1 MALMTF
7 PPRRALALLLALPAA
22 LVPVIEVPLVIWAR
36 HDFLFRHPD
45 YADDPPTISRAI
57 SDPLIGAPF
66 AMVILVITGLIA
78 LALPVIVWAYLV
90 SISRLPAGR
99 AVKTALYLLVVLTL
113 ACQITASFGMV
124 LTSQYTFSIDRDLHM
139 LGSYI
144 FFAAQAVTILLAATL
159 CRVLLHVQQK
169 HRLPEESYLFRPG
182 MHRFRFR
189 FALAIVAL
197 AILYGV
203 LFFVKDHT
211 LPISAY
217 VVQIAY
223 TQCEVLVI
231 SAFVLFLGSYAVD
244 TYALVQRGLI
254 GRRARPSPAA
264 LPE

>member
-1 MALMTF
+1 MTLL
-7 PPRRALALLLALPAA
+7 PRRSLAVLLALPAA
-22 LVPVIEVPLVIWAR
+22 LVPIIEVPLVVWAR
-36 HDFLFRHPD
+36 HSFLFRHPD

-57 SDPLIGAPF
+57 SDPSIGAPF
-66 AMVILVITGLIA
+66 ATVILVITGLIA
-78 LALPVIVWAYLV
+78 LALPVIFWAYLV
-90 SISRLPAGR
+90 SISRMPAGR
-99 AVKTALYLLVVLTL
+99 SFKTALYGLAFLTL
-113 ACQITASFGMV
+113 ACQIAASFGMV

-159 CRVLLHVQQK
+159 CRVLLHLQQK
-169 HRLPEESYLFRPG
+169 YQLPEESYLFRPG

-189 FALAIVAL
+189 FALVIVAL
-197 AILYGV
+197 AVLYGV

-244 TYALVQRGLI
+244 IHAMVHRGLI
-254 GRRARPSPAA
+254 GAPAA